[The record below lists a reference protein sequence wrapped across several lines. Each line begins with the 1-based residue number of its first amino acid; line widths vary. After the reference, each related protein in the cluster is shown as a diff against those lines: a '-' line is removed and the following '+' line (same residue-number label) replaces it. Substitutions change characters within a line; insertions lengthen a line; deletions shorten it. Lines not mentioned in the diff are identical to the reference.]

1 MGRGSLPYGTIDR
14 RRVLEGDMNSAVWH
28 FIADRTSCS
37 DPYMLVKLNSH
48 LLLSD
53 SLSRPAL
60 CDVRG
65 HRVSKRTRMMSQK
78 EEAEEAKK
86 NFFPLVTQLR
96 LVSGDTKVP
105 GSVYLGRYL
114 GWKIN

>member
-1 MGRGSLPYGTIDR
+1 MGRSHMGPSTDG
-14 RRVLEGDMNSAVWH
+14 RVLEGDMNSAVWH

-65 HRVSKRTRMMSQK
+65 HRVSKRTRMMSQN
-78 EEAEEAKK
+78 EAGEAKK

-105 GSVYLGRYL
+105 GRCLFGAL
-114 GWKIN
+114 FGAEN